1 MVLIFVTNLFL
12 DVLLFVTMYC
22 YFKAN
27 RHWQRQWQ
35 RKANRHWQR
44 QRQRRRRHRR
54 HSFEYIVL
62 LYVAFMCHYLF
73 LLCILVFQVY
83 FFLVVLK
90 SIVFL
95 VFEIFLKIKYIH
107 LAYR

>member
-27 RHWQRQWQ
+27 RHWP
-35 RKANRHWQR
+35 R

>member
-22 YFKAN
+22 YF
-27 RHWQRQWQ
+27 
-35 RKANRHWQR
+35 KANRHWQR